1 MAEIHIDRTDE
12 EREELVKQWI
22 SNYWLVIV
30 GAILLAIGG
39 VYGLDYLKQSKK
51 NALERA
57 AVEVRAVEKALSE
70 NQLAEALE
78 KATALQNKEK
88 DTTFSVLATLALAK
102 KYFDD
107 SAYDQAIAQYDWL
120 VVNAGDMAVRDV
132 ARLRKSRA
140 ETNTGKYTQALSTLS
155 MLEGSVNGLEANL
168 LKGDILLADQQY
180 DAAKK
185 AYLSIKSEAS
195 INNQLIQQRL
205 DLIDIKQ
212 QVTQ

>member
-22 SNYWLVIV
+22 SNYWLAIV
-30 GAILLAIGG
+30 GAVLLAIGG
-39 VYGLDYLKQSKK
+39 VYGLDYLKQSKRK
-51 NALERA
+51 ALERA
-57 AVEVRAVEKALSE
+57 AVEVSAVEQALTE
-70 NQLAEALE
+70 NRLDEALT
-78 KATALQNKEK
+78 KTTALQNNEKE
-88 DTTFSVLATLALAK
+88 TTFSVIATLALAK

-107 SAYDQAIAQYDWL
+107 KAYDKAIEQYDWL
-120 VVNAGDMAVRDV
+120 IVHAGDMAVRDV

-140 ETNTGKYTQALSTLS
+140 EADIDKYTQALTTLS

-180 DAAKK
+180 EAAKK
-185 AYLSIKSEAS
+185 AYASIRAEEA

-212 QVTQ
+212 QVVQ